1 MALVTETILDRIFHP
16 SSGKRTIPDDSVRPL
31 TSYARLVLYI
41 LHYRK
46 AAGFP
51 DGIPTKN
58 YYNEFGISYHLV
70 KQAIESLTEHK
81 IITTYHAHGTSEV
94 LVKCFRIKGNSKSNQ
109 LIKPPDPLHDFIKS
123 GRLSVP
129 SKKPEKLSVPE
140 RMVVAFLVYKSDT
153 SGVTQGFFNSDI
165 CNSTGVSRDQLLRI
179 LKKLKAKE
187 VISKTIPGYNG
198 SRSLKRLPTV
208 YFINRAC
215 RFVNSNHSSQWKSEQ
230 RLNVNIPFSLAP
242 AAESARISSHKEW
255 TTWFNKVVH
264 KLDSVDMLRYVTS
277 DNNSKRSLAL
287 ILLDERRTLGD
298 IDRQHIS
305 WAVMEAAEII
315 LIHEF
320 RYSPGL
326 INQLIENRKSWSQI
340 EKKSLRKKLNDRLM
354 GIFLDEESHY
364 QKLSKIFLR
373 IAKRVKIQQKALESE
388 STEVA
393 QSAIAGDQYESEA
406 RELLRS
412 ARDYLAE
419 WLVKSAVEV
428 AFNTQRFI
436 TDQDLFNTEKKSP
449 QFGCRLLLTD
459 STNAEQSDV
468 TLLLG
473 EVDHSAPA
481 KLAVHPLP
489 PSHREPL

>member
-1 MALVTETILDRIFHP
+1 MDHSANTILGRLFRQSPQDRSI
-16 SSGKRTIPDDSVRPL
+16 SSDSLRPL
-31 TSYARLVLYI
+31 TPYAKLVLYI

-46 AAGFP
+46 ADGLP
-51 DGIPTKN
+51 DGIPTRN
-58 YYNEFGISYHLV
+58 YYKEFGISYHLV

-109 LIKPPDPLHDFIKS
+109 LIKPPVPLHEFIKS
-123 GRLSVP
+123 GRLSLLG
-129 SKKPEKLSVPE
+129 KKPEKLSVPE

-165 CNSTGVSRDQLLRI
+165 CDSTGVSRDQLLRI
-179 LKKLKAKE
+179 LSKLKKLK
-187 VISKTIPGYNG
+187 IITKTIPGFNG
-198 SRSLKRLPTV
+198 SRSIKRLPSV
-208 YFINRAC
+208 YFFNRKYE
-215 RFVNSNHSSQWKSEQ
+215 FINSNHSSYWEGEKKFQLSD
-230 RLNVNIPFSLAP
+230 PGSLSL
-242 AAESARISSHKEW
+242 AAESVRANSYDEWIAWFKEEE
-255 TTWFNKVVH
+255 H
-264 KLDSVDMLRYVTS
+264 KLRKREMLRNVA
-277 DNNSKRSLAL
+277 SKSKQSLAL
-287 ILLDERRTLGD
+287 ILLDERKTLDD
-298 IDRQHIS
+298 IDRQHIL

-315 LIHEF
+315 LINEF
-320 RYSPGL
+320 RHSPGL
-326 INQLIENRKSWSQI
+326 IEQLRKNPNSLQKG
-340 EKKSLRKKLNDRLM
+340 EKKSLRDMLNNRLM

-364 QKLSKIFLR
+364 RKVGKVFLR
-373 IAKRVKIQQKALESE
+373 IAKQVKIQQKKLEPE
-388 STEVA
+388 SIEAA
-393 QSAIAGDQYESEA
+393 QSAIAHNQCESEA
-406 RELLRS
+406 RELLKS

-436 TDQDLFNTEKKSP
+436 TEQDLRNTEKKNP

-459 STNAEQSDV
+459 STNPEQSDV

>member
-1 MALVTETILDRIFHP
+1 MDQSANTILDRLFHQNP
-16 SSGKRTIPDDSVRPL
+16 QDRTISSDSQRPL

-46 AAGFP
+46 A

-70 KQAIESLTEHK
+70 KQAIESLTERK
-81 IITTYHAHGTSEV
+81 IITTYHANGTSEV
-94 LVKCFRIKGNSKSNQ
+94 LVKCFRIKGNPKSNQ
-109 LIKPPDPLHDFIKS
+109 LIKPPKPLHEFIKS
-123 GRLSVP
+123 GRLSLP
-129 SKKPEKLSVPE
+129 NKKPEKLSVPE
-140 RMVVAFLVYKSDT
+140 RMVLAFLVYKSDT
-153 SGVTQGFFNSDI
+153 TGVTQGFFNSDI

-179 LKKLKAKE
+179 LKKLKAKK
-187 VISKTIPGYNG
+187 IIIKTIPGYNG

-208 YFINRAC
+208 YFINRAY
-215 RFVNSNHSSQWKSEQ
+215 RFVNSNHSSYWKNEQ
-230 RLNVNIPFSLAP
+230 LLAANHPFSLSS
-242 AAESARISSHKEW
+242 AAECVRTNSYQAWIA
-255 TTWFNKVVH
+255 WFDKLAH
-264 KLDSVDMLRYVTS
+264 KLGSVDMLRYVTS
-277 DNNSKRSLAL
+277 NSNSKHRLAL
-287 ILLDERRTLGD
+287 ILLDERRTLDD

-305 WAVMEAAEII
+305 WAVMETAEII
-315 LIHEF
+315 LINEF
-320 RYSPGL
+320 RHSPGL
-326 INQLIENRKSWSQI
+326 IEQLRKDPNSLQQG
-340 EKKSLRKKLNDRLM
+340 ERKSLRDMLNNRLLE
-354 GIFLDEESHY
+354 IFLDEESHY
-364 QKLSKIFLR
+364 RKVSKIFLR
-373 IAKRVKIQQKALESE
+373 IAKRVKIQQKALEAE
-388 STEVA
+388 STEAA
-393 QSAIAGDQYESEA
+393 QSAIADDQYESEA

-436 TDQDLFNTEKKSP
+436 TDQDLFNAEKKNP
-449 QFGCRLLLTD
+449 QFGCRLLLTH

>member
-1 MALVTETILDRIFHP
+1 MDQIANTILDRLFRQSPHDRSI
-16 SSGKRTIPDDSVRPL
+16 SSDSHRPL

-46 AAGFP
+46 ADGLP
-51 DGIPTKN
+51 DGIPTRN
-58 YYNEFGISYHLV
+58 YYKEFGISYHLV
-70 KQAIESLTEHK
+70 KKSIESLTEQK

-109 LIKPPDPLHDFIKS
+109 LIKPPKSLHELIKS
-123 GRLSVP
+123 GRLSLP
-129 SKKPEKLSVPE
+129 EKKPEKLSVPE
-140 RMVVAFLVYKSDT
+140 RMVLAFLVYKTDT

-179 LKKLKAKE
+179 LKKLKAQK
-187 VISKTIPGYNG
+187 IIIKTIPGYNG

-208 YFINRAC
+208 YFINRAYN
-215 RFVNSNHSSQWKSEQ
+215 FVNSNDSSHWKREQ
-230 RLNVNIPFSLAP
+230 LLTVNNPFSLMPAP
-242 AAESARISSHKEW
+242 ESARTSSYQVW
-255 TTWFNKVVH
+255 IAWFNNVAH
-264 KLDSVDMLRYVTS
+264 KLGSVDMLRYVTS
-277 DNNSKRSLAL
+277 NSNSKHRLAL
-287 ILLDERRTLGD
+287 ILLDERRTLND

-315 LIHEF
+315 LINEF

-326 INQLIENRKSWSQI
+326 IEQLRENPNSLQQR
-340 EKKSLRKKLNDRLM
+340 ERKSLRNMLNNRLM
-354 GIFLDEESHY
+354 QIFLDEESHY
-364 QKLSKIFLR
+364 RKVSKVFLR
-373 IAKRVKIQQKALESE
+373 IAKRVKIQQKALEAE
-388 STEVA
+388 STEAA
-393 QSAIAGDQYESEA
+393 QSAIADDQYEPEA

-412 ARDYLAE
+412 ARDYLDE

-436 TDQDLFNTEKKSP
+436 TDQDLFNTEKKNP
-449 QFGCRLLLTD
+449 QFGCRLLLTH